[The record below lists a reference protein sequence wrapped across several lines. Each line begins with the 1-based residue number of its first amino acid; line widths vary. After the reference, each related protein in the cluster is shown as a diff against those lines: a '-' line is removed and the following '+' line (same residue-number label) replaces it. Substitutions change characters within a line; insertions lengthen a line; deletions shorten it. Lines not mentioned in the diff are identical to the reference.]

1 MKTARNCY
9 QVIFFSVPQ
18 VYTRE
23 TTAIAVCYCFLFFC
37 FCPLLLRTLGY
48 HIHFFNCTCNETV
61 QMPSSEPGGQLIGT
75 EYLRAKLL
83 HTVYEGVPGGH
94 LLILSRF

>member
-1 MKTARNCY
+1 MKLYKCH
-9 QVIFFSVPQ
+9 
-18 VYTRE
+18 
-23 TTAIAVCYCFLFFC
+23 
-37 FCPLLLRTLGY
+37 LRSLGGG
-48 HIHFFNCTCNETV
+48 
-61 QMPSSEPGGQLIGT
+61 GGQLIGT

>member
-1 MKTARNCY
+1 MKLYKCH
-9 QVIFFSVPQ
+9 
-18 VYTRE
+18 
-23 TTAIAVCYCFLFFC
+23 
-37 FCPLLLRTLGY
+37 LRSL
-48 HIHFFNCTCNETV
+48 
-61 QMPSSEPGGQLIGT
+61 GGQLIGT